1 MCKELSLDHST
12 LVIELASN
20 DGYLLSEFKKLN
32 VPVLG
37 VEPAS
42 NVAEIAENSG
52 VPTIVE
58 FFGAKEA
65 ELILEKYGHPR
76 LIVANNVFAHIPD
89 LQDFTKG
96 ISILSDE
103 NTITTIENPSFF
115 VRLLENSLFDTIY
128 HEHYSYHT
136 AHSVKN
142 VVQKFN
148 LHLIRV
154 EELSTHGGS
163 NRYWISRK
171 NNSDNSVIKTLRDET
186 NGLFDELKWNSF
198 AEKIK

>member
-1 MCKELSLDHST
+1 M
-12 LVIELASN
+12 
-20 DGYLLSEFKKLN
+20 
-32 VPVLG
+32 
-37 VEPAS
+37 
-42 NVAEIAENSG
+42 
-52 VPTIVE
+52 
-58 FFGAKEA
+58 
-65 ELILEKYGHPR
+65 
-76 LIVANNVFAHIPD
+76 
-89 LQDFTKG
+89 
-96 ISILSDE
+96 
-103 NTITTIENPSFF
+103 
-115 VRLLENSLFDTIY
+115 RLLENSLFDTIY

-186 NGLFDELKWNSF
+186 NGGLFDELKWNSF
-198 AEKIK
+198 AEKSNDAISGLRQWLIERQDAGDRVVGYGAAHKGNTFLNSVGYRG